1 MEASNQK
8 IVGSGGFGIAVFDNQ
23 APQMNH
29 LGVLVRVVPAIK
41 PWTFSSMFDH
51 LSKPALSLGIFKLAT
66 FDTAGQMGDTSC
78 FPRSDGQLR
87 LQRCIICWS
96 LHFIPA
102 VPVGRFELLCL
113 GRIGCPEYI
122 ADIAQSAKIVHLYSY
137 NLVYTVMFFFYYT
150 VFIYIYVYQTCII
163 IYYIYIHTYIS
174 LFIYFSIT
182 HDPFSPTHV
191 YCIFDFNILNIFGF
205 ISPLPTVKVS
215 WR

>member
-41 PWTFSSMFDH
+41 PWTCSSMFDH

-102 VPVGRFELLCL
+102 VPDGRFELLCL

-137 NLVYTVMFFFYYT
+137 NLVYTVTFLFFNYT
-150 VFIYIYVYQTCII
+150 VYIYMYTK
-163 IYYIYIHTYIS
+163 
-174 LFIYFSIT
+174 
-182 HDPFSPTHV
+182 HV
-191 YCIFDFNILNIFGF
+191 
-205 ISPLPTVKVS
+205 
-215 WR
+215 